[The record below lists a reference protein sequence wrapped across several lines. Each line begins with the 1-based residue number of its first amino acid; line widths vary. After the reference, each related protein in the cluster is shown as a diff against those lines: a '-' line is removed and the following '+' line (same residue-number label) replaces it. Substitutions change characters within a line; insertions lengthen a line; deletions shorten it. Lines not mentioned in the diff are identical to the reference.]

1 MMRPVPETLTVQVP
15 FTIRKRGGRKA
26 MVLPEGIVARPMRV
40 DSTLVKA
47 LARAFRWK
55 KMIESGEFT
64 NLGDLAAREKIA
76 PTYLNRVL
84 RLTLLA
90 PEIVER
96 IVEGRCAFVLAELL
110 EPFAD
115 VWGGA
120 GGELRSTIRA
130 ECSLLAVRRCTR

>member
-1 MMRPVPETLTVQVP
+1 MKVMTQPAEVVTVQVP
-15 FTIRKRGGRKA
+15 FKFVKRGGRKEIQ
-26 MVLPEGIVARPMRV
+26 LPAGAPRQCKP

-55 KMIESGEFT
+55 KMIESGEYT
-64 NLGDLAAREKIA
+64 NLADLAAREKIA

-96 IVEGRCAFVLAELL
+96 IVEGRCAFVLAEFL
-110 EPFAD
+110 EPFA
-115 VWGGA
+115 
-120 GGELRSTIRA
+120 ELWEGQLENRERN
-130 ECSLLAVRRCTR
+130 